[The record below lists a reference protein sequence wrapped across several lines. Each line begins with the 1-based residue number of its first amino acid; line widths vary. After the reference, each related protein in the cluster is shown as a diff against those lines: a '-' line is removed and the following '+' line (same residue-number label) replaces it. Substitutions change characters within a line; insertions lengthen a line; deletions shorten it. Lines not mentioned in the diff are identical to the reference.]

1 MKIKKVEWKNF
12 ASYGNRKQILEF
24 PEESS
29 LFQVIG
35 ENGSGKSSISQVITF
50 AFYGKVEG
58 KKLGDIPNRING
70 NAWVRVEFESNG
82 KNITV
87 ERGLEPS
94 LFDLYIDGMKYDQAG
109 QRTVQDY
116 LSEDILGIPYYVFNN
131 TILLSINDFKSFI
144 KMSVQDKRA
153 IVDKIFGFH
162 ILNQMR
168 DALKEESKKIKE
180 SMDNLSGQMTS
191 IKNSIEKSHAEMET
205 LASEIEEK
213 SKERLESL
221 NESLNAFI
229 KLQEIH
235 SQKIS
240 DFKAIE
246 TEFNSNNFS
255 ANQSLTEYRT
265 KMRDISRRL
274 SLYDSD
280 KCPTCESPLD
290 TDFHSDIKST
300 LETESKKIEENLK
313 EVEDIIVDLRKKEA
327 DLNTTKSDL
336 RDKGN
341 KISAKIIEI
350 NREIENLSNRK
361 GRDEQLGALKRIID
375 NLETDSETI
384 QSESFKVEERSNWIK
399 TLDEILGEKGVKQ
412 LAIRTI
418 LPSLNS
424 EILDLLGQMHLDYQV
439 VFDEEFKATI
449 YHMGIE
455 IPVQTLSTGEMK
467 KVDFVVLIAIMK
479 LMKLKFSSINLLF
492 LDELF
497 SSVDPDGIYS
507 IVKILQKITRELGL
521 NIFVINHAPMPHEI
535 FDWKLEVKK
544 LNNFSS
550 ISIDKF

>member
-1 MKIKKVEWKNF
+1 MRIKKVEWKNF

-24 PEESS
+24 PDEPS

-70 NAWVRVEFESNG
+70 NAWVRVEFESDG
-82 KNITV
+82 RNIVV

-116 LSEDILGIPYYVFNN
+116 LSDDILGIPYYVFNN

-191 IKNSIEKSHAEMET
+191 IKNSIEKSHSEMEF
-205 LASEIEEK
+205 LVSEIEEK

-221 NESLNAFI
+221 NESLEAFI
-229 KLQEIH
+229 NLQEMH
-235 SQKIS
+235 SQKIN
-240 DFKAIE
+240 DFKKIE
-246 TEFNSNNFS
+246 TEFNSSNLS
-255 ANQSLTEYRT
+255 ANQSLAEART
-265 KMRDISRRL
+265 KMKDILRRL
-274 SLYDSD
+274 SLYESD
-280 KCPTCESPLD
+280 KCPTCESLLD
-290 TDFHSDIKST
+290 TDFHSNVKNG
-300 LETESKKIEENLK
+300 LEIESKKMESNLSEIESL
-313 EVEDIIVDLRKKEA
+313 ILDLRKKET
-327 DLNTTKSDL
+327 DINSTKSDL

-341 KISAKIIEI
+341 KISAKIIEV
-350 NREIENLSNRK
+350 NREIESLSHK
-361 GRDEQLGALKRIID
+361 SGRDEQLGSLKRIID
-375 NLETDSETI
+375 NLESDSQSI
-384 QSESFKVEERSNWIK
+384 QSESFKVEEKSNWIK
-399 TLDEILGEKGVKQ
+399 TLDDILSEKGVKQ

-439 VFDEEFKATI
+439 VFDEEFKAII

-467 KVDFVVLIAIMK
+467 KVDFVVLVAIMK

-507 IVKILQKITRELGL
+507 ILKILQRITRELGL

-544 LNNFSS
+544 MNNFSA
-550 ISIDKF
+550 ITIDKF

>member
-1 MKIKKVEWKNF
+1 MRIKKVEWKNF

-24 PEESS
+24 PDEPS

-70 NAWVRVEFESNG
+70 NAWVRVEFESDG
-82 KNITV
+82 RNIVV

-94 LFDLYIDGMKYDQAG
+94 LFNLYIDGMKYDQAG

-116 LSEDILGIPYYVFNN
+116 LSDDILGIPYYVFNN

-168 DALKEESKKIKE
+168 DTLKEESKKIKE
-180 SMDNLSGQMTS
+180 SMDNLSGQMIS
-191 IKNSIEKSHAEMET
+191 IKNSIEKSHSEMEF
-205 LASEIEEK
+205 LVSEIEEK
-213 SKERLESL
+213 SKERLGSL
-221 NESLNAFI
+221 NESLEAFI
-229 KLQEIH
+229 NLQEIH
-235 SQKIS
+235 SQKIT
-240 DFKAIE
+240 DFKKIE
-246 TEFNSNNFS
+246 TEFNSSNLS
-255 ANQSLTEYRT
+255 ANQSLAEART
-265 KMRDISRRL
+265 KMRDVLRRL
-274 SLYDSD
+274 SLYESD
-280 KCPTCESPLD
+280 KCPTCESLLD
-290 TDFHSDIKST
+290 TDFHSNVKNG
-300 LETESKKIEENLK
+300 LEIESKKMESNLSEIESL
-313 EVEDIIVDLRKKEA
+313 ILDLRKKEA
-327 DLNTTKSDL
+327 EINSTKSDL

-350 NREIENLSNRK
+350 NREIESLSHKN
-361 GRDEQLGALKRIID
+361 GRDEQLGSLKRIID
-375 NLETDSETI
+375 NLESDSQSI
-384 QSESFKVEERSNWIK
+384 QSESFKVEEKSNWIK
-399 TLDEILGEKGVKQ
+399 TLDDILGEKGVKQ

-467 KVDFVVLIAIMK
+467 KVDFVVLVAIMK

-507 IVKILQKITRELGL
+507 ILKILQKVTRELGL

-544 LNNFSS
+544 MNNFSA
-550 ISIDKF
+550 ITIDKF